1 MNIGIY
7 FGSFNPVHFGHVTV
21 ARRAIEDLTLDK
33 LLVLPVDTSPF
44 GTVAAADLPRGVPAD
59 SADFL
64 ASLRVLHRCA
74 IMLAVGKQTMRF
86 VYEFSNNSIPRQA

>member
-1 MNIGIY
+1 MSWSDELELERGGY
-7 FGSFNPVHFGHVTV
+7 SRVEHVERVEKQRT
-21 ARRAIEDLTLDK
+21 
-33 LLVLPVDTSPF
+33 
-44 GTVAAADLPRGVPAD
+44 AADLPRGVPAD

-64 ASLRVLHRCA
+64 ARLRVLHECA

>member
-1 MNIGIY
+1 MEGRKKLERRVGVGEWEWGGY
-7 FGSFNPVHFGHVTV
+7 GRVEHVGRV
-21 ARRAIEDLTLDK
+21 ENAESRQIRLR
-33 LLVLPVDTSPF
+33 V
-44 GTVAAADLPRGVPAD
+44 VPAD

-64 ASLRVLHRCA
+64 ARLRVLHECA

>member
-1 MNIGIY
+1 MVRTKLREWDELEWGGY
-7 FGSFNPVHFGHVTV
+7 SRVEHVERV
-21 ARRAIEDLTLDK
+21 ENAEPRQICL
-33 LLVLPVDTSPF
+33 
-44 GTVAAADLPRGVPAD
+44 RGVPAN

-64 ASLRVLHRCA
+64 ARLRVLRECA